1 MFLWWPH
8 TRTHAHTILSRAF
21 WRLSRGE
28 RDRARSNW
36 IGLRETRLIFIF
48 LIVCLCYSGILNPRF
63 SAFWG
68 LSFSFILFF
77 LLDFPLV
84 VWFRE
89 LDQDLDW
96 TWQAPMGGRLVKE
109 RKAGTGDKHI
119 TSLSVHTT
127 TGASSTT
134 MKASTLI
141 QFFSVFTL
149 STKQLDAKIS
159 HLSHRCHWGEL
170 DSSIY
175 MHLIHF
181 IDPSVTYSWIYI
193 SSVYRRFVVLLWI
206 CQCQI
211 LSLGTEVF
219 RPWLFECVL
228 FYCLRSERVEL
239 TYIIMCQLFFLSVSP
254 PYRTIFRWLDLC
266 SSSGGDT
273 INNFCFSFF
282 FSLYLLHKRCVY
294 IVYMKSFIPD
304 WDRLKHWHLPPQMT
318 VGMKITSP
326 VYY

>member
-1 MFLWWPH
+1 MLICFYGDH
-8 TRTHAHTILSRAF
+8 THAHTHTQFCL
-21 WRLSRGE
+21 
-28 RDRARSNW
+28 ARSGACPGANGTEPDQTGSDWERHVLYSSFWLCAFATLAYW
-36 IGLRETRLIFIF
+36 ILGF
-48 LIVCLCYSGILNPRF
+48 LLFG
-63 SAFWG
+63 AFLLVLFYFFCWTSC
-68 LSFSFILFF
+68 LSFGSENWTRTWTGPDR
-77 LLDFPLV
+77 LL
-84 VWFRE
+84 W
-89 LDQDLDW
+89 
-96 TWQAPMGGRLVKE
+96 GGRLVKE

-141 QFFSVFTL
+141 QFFSVFTP

-266 SSSGGDT
+266 SLSGGIQLT
-273 INNFCFSFF
+273 TSVFHFF
-282 FSLYLLHKRCVY
+282 FLYIYSTKDVFILCIWRVLFQIETDWNTDTFLHRWLLAWK
-294 IVYMKSFIPD
+294 
-304 WDRLKHWHLPPQMT
+304 
-318 VGMKITSP
+318 
-326 VYY
+326 